1 MADMETKQK
10 KKRGAATKKSAKPQ
24 QKKTVK
30 AQPKKK
36 RTNPVANVVYT
47 PAKPFHAKRFALRM
61 GTVAAIVLA
70 LVFGISIFF
79 KVETVA
85 VCGNDQ
91 YSAWDVMEA
100 SGIREGDNLL
110 TVSKAKVASLV
121 RSKLPYVDKVRIGIK
136 LPGTVNIEI
145 TELDVVYAINDAAG
159 GWWFVTSE
167 GRVVEKTN
175 LAGAKTVTR
184 IEGIVLSS
192 PSAGNFAEAWEA
204 EPTGTV
210 PTGETEPPVVYT
222 ARQQLQTALKILQAM
237 EKNSVLG
244 DVTVVDVADPGNL
257 IMKYGDRFVVE
268 LGDDSRLEYKVQCVA
283 TAVRTSFKEY
293 DRGTLDASFTLKPNE
308 LVYTPEAN

>member
-1 MADMETKQK
+1 METKQK
-10 KKRGAATKKSAKPQ
+10 RKRRVSGKKTEKPQ
-24 QKKTVK
+24 VKKCRRIPK
-30 AQPKKK
+30 AE
-36 RTNPVANVVYT
+36 VVYT

-79 KVETVA
+79 KVDTVA
-85 VCGNDQ
+85 VSGQEQ

-100 SGIREGDNLL
+100 SGIRQGDNLL
-110 TVSKAKVASLV
+110 TVSKAKAASLI

-145 TELDVVYAINDAAG
+145 TELDVVYAINDTVG
-159 GWWFVTSE
+159 GWWFITSE
-167 GRVVEKTN
+167 GRIVEKTN

-184 IEGIVLSS
+184 VAGVVLTE
-192 PSAGNFAEAWEA
+192 PSVGSNGVAWEEA
-204 EPTGTV
+204 AATTATLPS
-210 PTGETEPPVVYT
+210 GETEPPVVFT
-222 ARQQLQTALKILQAM
+222 AQQQFQTALQILRAM

-244 DVTVVDVADPGNL
+244 EVTVVDVSNVGNL
-257 IMKYGDRFVVE
+257 LMKYGDRFIVE
-268 LGDDSRLEYKVQCVA
+268 LGDSSRLDYKVQCVA

-308 LVYTPEAN
+308 LVYTPDAD